1 MPCHFIIAVECGDP
15 GKPTNGEQIV
25 KKGYVYGG
33 SVKFVCDKNYTLVG
47 TDVVYCQANRS
58 WSSPVPRCL
67 GTPYRP
73 AKNNKKINRT
83 FKICMDSCL
92 NALVICL
99 DKFVLVLISILPV
112 NSIKVF
118 FINYAHVQV
127 TQVSILKTK
136 ASSVSFPFF
145 RSKIKSKL
153 VDILLDRII
162 LIVADY

>member
-33 SVKFVCDKNYTLVG
+33 SVKFVCHKNYTLVG
-47 TDVVYCQANRS
+47 TDVIYCQANRS

-99 DKFVLVLISILPV
+99 DKFVLVVISILPL

-118 FINYAHVQV
+118 FYQLCTRSSNSSKYIENK
-127 TQVSILKTK
+127 SIVCIFSL
-136 ASSVSFPFF
+136 F
-145 RSKIKSKL
+145 
-153 VDILLDRII
+153 
-162 LIVADY
+162 